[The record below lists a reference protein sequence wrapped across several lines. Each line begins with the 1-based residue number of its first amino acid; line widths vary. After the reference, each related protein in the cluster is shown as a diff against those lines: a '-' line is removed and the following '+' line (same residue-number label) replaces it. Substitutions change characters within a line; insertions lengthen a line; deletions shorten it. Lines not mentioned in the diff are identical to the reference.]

1 MADAPSTWNLLRVAP
16 CRACGRPAAE
26 GCACGWCGERA
37 PIAPSSLAD
46 LLLFAIG
53 LMLCGIGDFHG
64 PGADALAA
72 AHLAPLLSVLS
83 ALAGWAV
90 AEPLRETPSG
100 RFRALPAAALA
111 AGAAALAAKLA
122 PVDWTGTAW
131 LFPAA
136 VLAALLLAPAPLPP
150 VPAPTTPGR
159 LAQRF
164 TPPLLLAAAMLAIF
178 VWSFAT
184 TGPTALSLLGL
195 AAFLCALGR
204 RLRRPA
210 LLLVPAAACLGVI
223 APDPGVFALGVVAT
237 GAAALISST
246 KSP

>member
-1 MADAPSTWNLLRVAP
+1 MPDRWNLLRVEP

-26 GCACGWCGERA
+26 GCDCGWCGERA
-37 PIAPSSLAD
+37 PIAKDSLAD
-46 LLLFAIG
+46 LLLAAIG
-53 LMLCGIGDFHG
+53 LILCGIGDFQG

-72 AHLAPLLSVLS
+72 RHLAPLLSVLS

-90 AEPLRETPSG
+90 AEPLRETPSD

-122 PVDWTGTAW
+122 PIDWTETAW

-136 VLAALLLAPAPLPP
+136 VLATLLLAPAPLPP
-150 VPAPTTPGR
+150 VPASTTLRR

-164 TPPLLLAAAMLAIF
+164 HAAMLFAAAMLAVF
-178 VWSFAT
+178 VWSFVT
-184 TGPTALSLLGL
+184 TGPTALTLLGF

-204 RLRRPA
+204 RLRRPSV
-210 LLLVPAAACLGVI
+210 LLVPAAFCLAPI
-223 APDPGVFALGVVAT
+223 APDPGAFALGLVAT
-237 GAAALISST
+237 GLAGLL
-246 KSP
+246 